1 MKLKVL
7 NILASLFIT
16 ACAITSCLDE
26 GNMDYVLS
34 SNAAIKKF
42 GIKYEGPCSIT
53 TVRQNKRYLVTYNNG
68 QITVEQYVNNGKV
81 G

>member
-1 MKLKVL
+1 MSNNKTLIPNNQINPILLKLFTRDVI
-7 NILASLFIT
+7 NHS
-16 ACAITSCLDE
+16 
-26 GNMDYVLS
+26 
-34 SNAAIKKF
+34 IKKF